1 MEAGDVE
8 KPHFIAWSEYGTLTG
23 QAVPSLGGRWSLRE
37 FGKPS
42 VAYSPRL
49 GVEKDQ
55 LFRPTRAVPGLRK
68 KALSR

>member
-1 MEAGDVE
+1 MSRNRTSLFGQNMEHSLDRLSR
-8 KPHFIAWSEYGTLTG
+8 AWVG
-23 QAVPSLGGRWSLRE
+23 E

-49 GVEKDQ
+49 GVEKDE
-55 LFRPTRAVPGLRK
+55 LFRPTCAVPGLRK